1 MKRLSNIENRQLT
14 QNITDVIL
22 TIVNSGYWNDMD
34 IQFEDFY
41 DCNEELQVVMIY
53 RFKNE
58 PLWHMCKITDQT
70 KFWIQ
75 DQIDEWEKW
84 NNKSISPI
92 CIHYER
98 QVISI
103 ITAVFIIL
111 FLIVCVFDI
120 LLMKG
125 KSNEDDQE
133 R

>member
-41 DCNEELQVVMIY
+41 DWNEGLQVAMTY
-53 RFKNE
+53 RFKHE
-58 PLWHMCKITDQT
+58 PSWYKCKITDQT
-70 KFWIQ
+70 KFLIQ
-75 DQIDEWEKW
+75 DQIDEWEKR

-98 QVISI
+98 
-103 ITAVFIIL
+103 
-111 FLIVCVFDI
+111 
-120 LLMKG
+120 
-125 KSNEDDQE
+125 
-133 R
+133 